1 MIDNNFTRSDVF
13 EIFPSKIGSYI
24 FPHEHETRLKQLC
37 LDIID
42 KSQTKSQ
49 SYECHHGYLKH
60 YFDPINSN
68 NELLVD
74 TPGFENF
81 HKWIKMCSVD
91 YINNTLGC
99 NSGDDVIITQCWINE
114 CSKGGFQTPHDHKN
128 SLISGT
134 YFVNFVPEM
143 HAPLKFLKSCDTN
156 KPYLEL
162 ESLPPLPQAFGRTP
176 YSDDSET
183 SVKQYEGQLL
193 LWQSHIAHSY
203 HSNNADKRISISF
216 NVLPKTLPGLYN
228 FKITRI

>member
-24 FPHEHETRLKQLC
+24 FPREHETCLKQLC
-37 LDIID
+37 FDIID
-42 KSQTKSQ
+42 KSQTKSH
-49 SYECHHGYLKH
+49 SYECHRGYLKH

-68 NELLVD
+68 NSLLID
-74 TPGFENF
+74 TPGFETF
-81 HKWIKMCSVD
+81 HTWIKRCSLD

-99 NSGDDVIITQCWINE
+99 DSGDDVIITQCWINE

-134 YFVNFVPEM
+134 YYVNFIPEM
-143 HAPLKFLKSCDTN
+143 HAPLKFLKSCDTS

-162 ESLPPLPQAFGRTP
+162 ESLMTP
-176 YSDDSET
+176 CSNDSET
-183 SVKQYEGQLL
+183 SVKQCEGQLL
-193 LWQSHIAHSY
+193 LWQSHITHSY

-216 NVLPKTLPGLYN
+216 NVIPKTLPGLYN
-228 FKITRI
+228 FKIMRT